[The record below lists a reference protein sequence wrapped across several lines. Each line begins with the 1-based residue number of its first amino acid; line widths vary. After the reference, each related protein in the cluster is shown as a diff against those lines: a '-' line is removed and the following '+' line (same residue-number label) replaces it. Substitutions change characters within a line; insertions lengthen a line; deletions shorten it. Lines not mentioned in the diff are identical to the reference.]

1 MSNPFDQ
8 NDDVDV
14 DELDSEKF
22 EALDEDSQDE
32 VVEELA
38 ERFLDDPDGVL
49 EEADELGISEDE
61 IFDNL

>member
-1 MSNPFDQ
+1 MNNLFGG
-8 NDDVDV
+8 DDDI
-14 DELDSEKF
+14 DIAELDSEQF
-22 EALDEDSQDE
+22 EALDEDTQEE
-32 VVEELA
+32 VVEKLA

>member
-1 MSNPFDQ
+1 MNNLFGGG
-8 NDDVDV
+8 DDIDI

-38 ERFLDDPDGVL
+38 ERFLDDPDGIL

>member
-1 MSNPFDQ
+1 MNNLFGGG
-8 NDDVDV
+8 DDIDIA
-14 DELDSEKF
+14 ELDSEKF
-22 EALDEDSQDE
+22 EALDEDTQEE